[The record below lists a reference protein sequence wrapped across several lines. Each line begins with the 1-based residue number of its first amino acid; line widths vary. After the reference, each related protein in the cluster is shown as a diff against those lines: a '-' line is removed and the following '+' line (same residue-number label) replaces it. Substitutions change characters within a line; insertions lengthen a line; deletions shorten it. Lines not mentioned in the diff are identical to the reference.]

1 MKVPG
6 RWRLPVGVGALGD
19 LIGFQMDTNEELLR
33 LNFMASQAQEQIRRL
48 DSEIVLRKRE
58 LAALEKSFENLLINS
73 QQRRFL

>member
-1 MKVPG
+1 MN
-6 RWRLPVGVGALGD
+6 
-19 LIGFQMDTNEELLR
+19 TNEELLR
-33 LNFMASQAQEQIRRL
+33 LNFMASQAQETIRRL